1 MKKKMSKMLA
11 IAFAGAMLIGVVC
24 VLCSGEEP
32 SLAAG
37 NVIFEKV
44 LTEENFY
51 DYEIRTGEH
60 GEQYALIKGIN

>member
-51 DYEIRTGEH
+51 DIR
-60 GEQYALIKGIN
+60 